1 MKCNK
6 TYLIFLIANLIL
18 SGEIRNGS
26 IIKIEKIKEFCPQ
39 CDEKEI
45 KEILDCF
52 VEYNLLIK
60 TDTYYCKN
68 GHLFVL
74 KEENLKIGFT
84 CPKCLDEGFEEDE
97 IYIEP
102 EELKNHYSYSTYR
115 INSKENPEIW
125 KAKSYFMIGDIEKAL
140 ATLYPLIKD
149 EIKDS
154 KDKKSIIEKIV
165 PYFTI
170 GNAGTNI
177 IEKLS
182 PYIDK
187 IINFI

>member
-6 TYLIFLIANLIL
+6 TYLTFLISNLIL
-18 SGEIRNGS
+18 NGEVRNGS
-26 IIKIEKIKEFCPQ
+26 IIKLDKIKEICPQ
-39 CDEKEI
+39 CNEKEI
-45 KEILDCF
+45 IEILDCF
-52 VEYNLLIK
+52 VEYNLLTK
-60 TDTYYCKN
+60 TDTYFCKN
-68 GHLFVL
+68 GHIFTPKLETF
-74 KEENLKIGFT
+74 EIGFT
-84 CPKCLDEGFEEDE
+84 CSKCLDKGFDEDE
-97 IYIEP
+97 IYIGP
-102 EELKNHYSYSTYR
+102 EELEKYYSHTTYR

-149 EIKDS
+149 EIKDN
-154 KDKKSIIEKIV
+154 KDKKSIAEKIA

-177 IEKLS
+177 IDKLL

-187 IINFI
+187 LTNYI